1 MKKLSQKSSAA
12 MQTLERAIASAEKYK
27 DPQRSL
33 PKTYDWLMEMRQ
45 HVETSS
51 YVAQGEYETPNGVK
65 KVAIALPGLKSMFSH
80 IADILDDTR
89 NRHSITVADP
99 LNPQGLI
106 LQILDRITGVGVDR
120 AMKLY
125 SVIEGKRL
133 PVECYLAVAFRV
145 DIVGA
150 GKNAVAPYEKRDGNT
165 WWSEQDLESTVV
177 QMLHMDREDAV
188 KFLDSQ
194 VEQKVIERVSGGFA
208 PHAVMKGLR
217 KMSDLRHSDVTPIA
231 INFEEDSPLTQEQRK
246 AINDCLSSGLSILI
260 APGGSGKTF
269 SLSYAIKELI
279 SLGYSVA
286 VVAPTG
292 VACETVRADVR
303 KNIEYKFIE
312 CLASKDV
319 RTIDWCRCAPTAP
332 KDVDVLF
339 VDESSMM
346 DYDHLNGLPNCKYLI
361 LIGDLMQLPPIGMGS
376 PLSDAL
382 KFIEPVTL
390 KANMRAKDSP
400 ELAARLDRVRM
411 KHELVYREFGSD
423 NDMLYSKDWKFQKM
437 PSSSK
442 DAQTNAALAKELYSK
457 CLASGYMYRKLCTA
471 YRYDATVTCLR
482 KDIIIAV
489 NRWFIS
495 KERGA
500 SEEELK
506 ALASEIQVR
515 SLVNKK
521 QSATLFGDYDI
532 DMGFKPGD
540 EVVWISAREDVV
552 KNGNRESVYSG
563 FVGNITGDD
572 GECYSIKFPRCEL
585 SVLKSECTE
594 KQTPIYLSRARN
606 IHKLQSLG
614 TDVVMYIVDRVTNKK
629 DSNGAW
635 QSIVDLSEAYTSVSR
650 SRKWYIIANA
660 YGIKIANRL
669 SENTYSITLE
679 EAPAVDSAVDKF
691 LN

>member
-12 MQTLERAIASAEKYK
+12 MQTLKRAIASAEKYK
-27 DPQRSL
+27 DPQHSL

-51 YVAQGEYETPNGVK
+51 YVARGEYETPTGLK
-65 KVAIALPGLKSMFSH
+65 KAAIALTGLKSMFQH

-99 LNPQGLI
+99 LPPQDLV
-106 LQILDRITGVGVDR
+106 LQILDRITNVGVDR

-125 SVIEGKRL
+125 SVIEGRTL
-133 PVECYLAVAFRV
+133 PVECYLVVAFRV
-145 DIVGA
+145 DIIGA
-150 GKNAVAPYEKRDGNT
+150 GKNAVAPYEKRDNNT
-165 WWSEQDLESTVV
+165 WWSEQDLEATVV
-177 QMLHMDREDAV
+177 QLLHMEREDAV
-188 KFLDSQ
+188 KFLDEQ
-194 VEQKVIERVSGGFA
+194 VKKKVIERVSGGFA
-208 PHAVMKGLR
+208 PRAVMEGLR
-217 KMSDLRHSDVTPIA
+217 KMSYLKNSDVTPIS
-231 INFEEDSPLTQEQRK
+231 IEFKDDCPLTQEQRK
-246 AINDCLSSGLSILI
+246 AINDCLSSGISLLI
-260 APGGSGKTF
+260 APGGSGKTTT
-269 SLSYAIKELI
+269 LSYAIKELI
-279 SLGYSVA
+279 SRGYSVA
-286 VVAPTG
+286 VVTPTG
-292 VACETVRADVR
+292 VACETVRSDVR
-303 KNIEYKFIE
+303 KNIDYKFIDL
-312 CLASKDV
+312 LAAKDV
-319 RTIDWCRCAPTAP
+319 HTIDWCRCAPTAP

-346 DYDHLNGLPNCKYLI
+346 DYDHLNGLPNCKYLV
-361 LIGDLMQLPPIGMGS
+361 LLGDLMQLPPIGMGS

-411 KHELVYREFGSD
+411 KHELVYREFGYD
-423 NDMLYSKDWKFQKM
+423 NEMLYSKDWKYQKM
-437 PSSSK
+437 PSSGK
-442 DAQTNAALAKELYSK
+442 DANTNAILAREIYSK
-457 CLASGYMYRKLCTA
+457 CLESEYMYRKLCTA
-471 YRYDATVTCLR
+471 CRYSATVTCLR

-489 NRWFIS
+489 NRWFIN

-506 ALASEIQVR
+506 ALAAEIQVR

-521 QSATLFGDYDI
+521 QAATLFGDYDL

-552 KNGNRESVYSG
+552 KNGSRESVYSG
-563 FVGNITGDD
+563 FVGTITGDD
-572 GECYSIKFPRCEL
+572 GECYTVAFPRCDL
-585 SVLKSECTE
+585 PVLKSECTE

-629 DSNGAW
+629 DANGAW

>member
-27 DPQRSL
+27 DPQQSL
-33 PKTYDWLMEMRQ
+33 PKTYDWLMEMRH

-51 YVAQGEYETPNGVK
+51 YVAQGEYETPIGTK
-65 KVAIALPGLKSMFSH
+65 KAAIALPGLKSMFSH

-99 LNPQGLI
+99 LTLQGLI
-106 LQILDRITGVGVDR
+106 LQILDRITGVGTDR

-125 SVIEGKRL
+125 SVIEGKKL
-133 PVECYLAVAFRV
+133 PVECYLVVAFRV
-145 DIVGA
+145 DIIGA
-150 GKNAVAPYEKRDGNT
+150 GKNATAPYEKRDGNT

-177 QMLHMDREDAV
+177 QMLHMDREAAV
-188 KFLDSQ
+188 KFLDEQ
-194 VEQKVIERVSGGFA
+194 VEQKVIDRMSGGFA
-208 PHAVMKGLR
+208 PHAVTAGLK
-217 KMSDLRHSDVTPIA
+217 KMQKLRQSDVTPIT
-231 INFEEDSPLTQEQRK
+231 INFKDDCPLTQEQRK
-246 AINDCLSSGLSILI
+246 AVNDCLSSGLSLVI
-260 APGGSGKTF
+260 APGGSGKTTT
-269 SLSYAIKELI
+269 LSYMIKELI
-279 SLGYSVA
+279 SRGYSVA
-286 VVAPTG
+286 VVTPTG
-292 VACETVRADVR
+292 VACETVRSDVR
-303 KNIEYKFIE
+303 KNIDYKFIE
-312 CLASKDV
+312 CLAAKDV
-319 RTIDWCRCAPTAP
+319 HTIDWFRCAPTAP
-332 KDVDVLF
+332 KDVDILF

-346 DYDHLNGLPNCKYLI
+346 DYDHLNGLPDCKYLI
-361 LIGDLMQLPPIGMGS
+361 LLGDLMQLPPIGMGS

-382 KFIEPVTL
+382 KFVEPVTL

-411 KHELVYREFGSD
+411 KHELVYREFGDD
-423 NDMLYSKDWKFQKM
+423 NGMLYSKDWKYQKM
-437 PSSSK
+437 PSSGK
-442 DAQTNAALAKELYSK
+442 DAQTNACLAKELYSK
-457 CLASGYMYRKLCTA
+457 CLASGYMYSKLCTA
-471 YRYDATVTCLR
+471 YKYNATVTCLR

-489 NRWFIS
+489 NRWFIN

-500 SEEELK
+500 SEEELR
-506 ALASEIQVR
+506 ALAAEIQVR

-532 DMGFKPGD
+532 EMGFKPGD
-540 EVVWISAREDVV
+540 SVVWISAREDVI
-552 KNGNRESVYSG
+552 KNGGRESVYSG
-563 FVGNITGDD
+563 FVGTITGDD
-572 GECYSIKFPRCEL
+572 GENYSITFPRCVL
-585 SVLKSECTE
+585 SVPKSECSE

-629 DSNGAW
+629 DANGAW

-660 YGIKIANRL
+660 YGCKIANRL
-669 SENTYSITLE
+669 AENTYSIMLE